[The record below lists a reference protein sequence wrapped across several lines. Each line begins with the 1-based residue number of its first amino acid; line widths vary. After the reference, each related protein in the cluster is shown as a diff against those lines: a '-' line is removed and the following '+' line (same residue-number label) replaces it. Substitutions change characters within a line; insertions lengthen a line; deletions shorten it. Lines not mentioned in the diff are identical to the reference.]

1 MPSQNSYAI
10 FSAQYLPSMGGV
22 ELFTQSMAKEL
33 VKEGHRVTVVTSA
46 KEELPYREDEDGFQ
60 IVRLPSLQLM
70 NGRLPIAV
78 RNQIYRRIW
87 RQLVK
92 EPVDRVLINTR
103 FYPHSLEGLRYA
115 KEKKIPALVLE
126 HGSGSLTLSNPLV
139 DPMIN
144 IYEAGITSIGKS
156 YKPHYA
162 GVSIAACKW
171 LEHFGITTHTVIHNA
186 IDSSAFLKLNSG
198 RNFRSELGI
207 PEERFLA
214 VFIGRLVPEKGLG
227 IVLDASKQLPNV
239 AFVIAGSGPQESEAK
254 QAALEQDNVYFVGRL
269 DRGDVSALLSQAQCA
284 PMPTMYPEGLPTSLL
299 EACVQ
304 QTIPVITFT
313 AGVEDVLGKDGGD
326 GELCEASTSSVVRAI
341 EKLYVLPSDVLR
353 NRAIKL
359 QKCVEAQFTW
369 ANSVKQLEG
378 AY

>member
-22 ELFTQSMAKEL
+22 ELFTQSMAREL
-33 VKEGHRVTVVTSA
+33 TKEGHRVTVVTSA
-46 KEELPYREDEDGFQ
+46 KKGLFYREDEDGFQ

-70 NGRLPIAV
+70 NGRLPV
-78 RNQIYRRIW
+78 TTPNQIYRRIW
-87 RQLVK
+87 QQLIN

-103 FYPHSLEGLRYA
+103 FYLHSLAGLRYA
-115 KEKKIPALVLE
+115 KEKRIPAVVLE

-144 IYEAGITSIGKS
+144 VYEAGITALGKT

-171 LEHFGITTHTVIHNA
+171 LEHFGISTEHVIHNA
-186 IDSSAFLKLNSG
+186 IDSSEFLKLNSG

-207 PEERFLA
+207 PEEQFLA
-214 VFIGRLVPEKGLG
+214 AFIGRLVPEKGLG
-227 IVLDASKQLPNV
+227 IVLDASKQLPNI

-254 QAALEQDNVYFVGRL
+254 KVAQEQDNVFFVGRL
-269 DRGDVSALLSQAQCA
+269 DRGDVSSLLCQAQCA

-304 QTIPVITFT
+304 QAIPVITPT
-313 AGVEDVLGKDGGD
+313 AGVEDVLGKDGGA
-326 GELCEASTSSVVRAI
+326 GELCEASVNSVARAI
-341 EKLYVLPSDVLR
+341 DKLSALPSDALYK
-353 NRAIKL
+353 RAKRL
-359 QKCVEAQFTW
+359 HNCVEAQFTW
-369 ANSVKQLEG
+369 AHSVKQLEE